1 MSTKIILYIFMVPIV
16 IYALDG
22 ININNIF
29 KKNRVIQARLFYL
42 MITLGLSYL
51 IVNFIYDFFTY
62 TIIGG

>member
-62 TIIGG
+62 TVIGG